1 MTTSYDADF
10 YTWTQVQAQA
20 LRAKDWQAM
29 DLENLA
35 EEIESLGKRDRRGVE
50 SYLEVVAK
58 HLLKWVYQPPD
69 RAQRGRSW
77 RTSISKARRGME
89 RLIEDSPSL
98 RDVPA
103 PRLVSIYRRARRG
116 AADETG
122 LPLATFPDACPW
134 SLEQLQDEDFW
145 PGAEDER

>member
-20 LRAKDWQAM
+20 LRAKDWQAL
-29 DLENLA
+29 DLGNLA

-58 HLLKWVYQPPD
+58 HLLKRVYQPQE
-69 RAQRGRSW
+69 RARRGRSW
-77 RTSISKARRGME
+77 RTSVGKARRGME

-103 PRLVSIYRRARRG
+103 SRLVSIYRRAPWCRGRDRALPSGISRHLPLVPG
-116 AADETG
+116 AA
-122 LPLATFPDACPW
+122 
-134 SLEQLQDEDFW
+134 
-145 PGAEDER
+145 PG